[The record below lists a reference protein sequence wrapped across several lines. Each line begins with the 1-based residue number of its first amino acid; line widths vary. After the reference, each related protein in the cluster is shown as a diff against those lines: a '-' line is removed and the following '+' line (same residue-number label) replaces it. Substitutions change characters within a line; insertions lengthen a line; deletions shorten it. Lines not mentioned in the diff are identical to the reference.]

1 MSICFYLS
9 NLIFPNFLLSILKK
23 ISEAIVCIAFPFF
36 IDTSRWDLW
45 SYMNGIYFFYLS
57 TAAIACGVSIILYII
72 HCVRAY
78 RSLLSNWTKSLEQS
92 WPKWVNLIWIE
103 TQSGTLVIKF
113 DASYFLLHLLLL
125 VFFEIFNFLL

>member
-78 RSLLSNWTKSLEQS
+78 RSLLSNWTKIVS
-92 WPKWVNLIWIE
+92 
-103 TQSGTLVIKF
+103 
-113 DASYFLLHLLLL
+113 
-125 VFFEIFNFLL
+125 FFENSF